1 MLIQININIV
11 ATAQDLI
18 HIHDFHGQIEVRGK
32 MLLVLEFGE
41 GATQGLDDAAITV
54 ETKYTID
61 FTESGK

>member
-1 MLIQININIV
+1 
-11 ATAQDLI
+11 
-18 HIHDFHGQIEVRGK
+18 
-32 MLLVLEFGE
+32 MLLFLEFDE